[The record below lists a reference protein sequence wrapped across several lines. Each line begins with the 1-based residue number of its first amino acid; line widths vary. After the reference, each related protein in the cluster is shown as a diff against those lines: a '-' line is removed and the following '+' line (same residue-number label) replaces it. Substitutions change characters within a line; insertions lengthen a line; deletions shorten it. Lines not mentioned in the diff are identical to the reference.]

1 MERIIRL
8 LIILFLIASF
18 SGNAQEKLQLKLH
31 EGQQIRFSYIRSS
44 SFKEFDLVNTT
55 TEEQWDTDLRIIRET
70 DENQFIIEL
79 RPARYR
85 YNKRQNLLHPDIH
98 FDSDFVPLTRE
109 GETLQPPYLSSYL
122 LCSLPVQ
129 MQLDLQSAKLR
140 FLDSE
145 NLNTEIDRILQSGTV
160 DPEDAKNI
168 KKEMLDD
175 IKEIGQFTREYLLHF
190 HHAAFDKKDVAEVT
204 GKDYM
209 VARSGNIV
217 RLNRKQSVVQEGR
230 TEEQTQKALINAN
243 NGLVTEYVSS
253 IYQPGYA
260 RKNGRYVSPKSE
272 KKIYC
277 LTSDSDVQPGQ
288 TVISGYIEHPV
299 GPRVHIQFTDDPA
312 GTRLKTITAVLD
324 SAGRFSVSLPLKHEG
339 FIFILNTY
347 NENQVWND
355 HAGII
360 YVEPGDRISFEVSGV
375 SPRKLI
381 PKGDRAAEN
390 RFVQDNMP
398 GIKFTG
404 AVNFRNKKEVFQY
417 SVPLLPLMKNDY
429 PLVHDLTDL
438 DDFIQGNQLNEKLD
452 SSMLSLRFKTFFSNE
467 VAMAKLNLA
476 SFIQLNILG
485 FLEENR
491 QDEKTKN
498 AWINLKLFTD
508 TFQINRHYNEYG
520 YFSRKAVR
528 EYAGFL
534 YHTTKKV
541 TTNGLMSSS
550 PVINGPYH
558 TVLTENFYNFPDLVL
573 AGSALIRA
581 KADIFTDMLNTPT
594 SSSMEAE
601 TRLTALGKVFHE
613 LIRCSK
619 DSLLNN
625 YLTEKYNHALDLM
638 NGSVFS
644 RKILLNE
651 QGDSVSIRDFTG
663 GKLVIIGMAT
673 DWATSRIDFDQ
684 IAEKHPEAT
693 FAFLVNGSHFETW
706 KDYLS
711 RAHAKAIQ
719 LFLPSGDYSLKELF
733 GIAGRQTHFLV
744 FDIKGSL
751 SGQTTDT
758 KQLEGLLQQARN
770 PSPVK
775 NEPDKTLLLGII
787 WSLGGLTLLF
797 AVAFLVSRYRVRR
810 KMKKQEQEK
819 RLRELELTAIRSQMN
834 PHFLFNSLNSVQNL
848 IRQNRSEEANLYL
861 SDFAGI
867 IRKVMRNSEKEEI
880 SLAEELEL
888 VDQYLRV
895 EKLRFDFEYAIQ
907 VEEQVDAPH
916 LMIPPLLIQP
926 FAENALLHGLQHKPA
941 GRRLQISISKE
952 GPQIRILI
960 EDNGIGREAAEKQE
974 TETNGKGIKMNTE
987 RLKILEEKY
996 GGTYSIR
1003 ITDLTTEGESG
1014 TRVEISLPDEE

>member
-1 MERIIRL
+1 MKRVIPLPLIIAL
-8 LIILFLIASF
+8 LIISLW
-18 SGNAQEKLQLKLH
+18 GNAEEKLQLKLH
-31 EGQQIRFSYIRSS
+31 EGQKIRFSYAKSS
-44 SFKEFDLVNTT
+44 SYKRFGMINTT
-55 TEEQWDTDLRIIRET
+55 TELQWDTDLQVIRET
-70 DENQFIIEL
+70 NENQFVIEL

-85 YNKRQNLLHPDIH
+85 YNERQNLFYPDIH
-98 FDSDFVPLTRE
+98 FDSDFVPLSRE
-109 GETLQPPYLSSYL
+109 GETLNLPFLSAYL

-129 MQLDLQSAKLR
+129 MQLDLQSAKLG

-145 NLNTEIDRILQSGTV
+145 KLNTEIDRILQSGTV
-160 DPEDAKNI
+160 NPEDAKI
-168 KKEMLDD
+168 TKKEMLDN
-175 IKEIGQFTREYLLHF
+175 IKEIGQFTRDYLLYF
-190 HHAAFDKKDVAEVT
+190 HQAAFGKKDTAAVT
-204 GKDYM
+204 VKDYV
-209 VARSGNIV
+209 VARSGNMI
-217 RLNRKQSVVQEGR
+217 RLNRTQPFVQEGR
-230 TEEQTQKALINAN
+230 TGEQTQEALINVD

-253 IYQPGYA
+253 IYQPGYT
-260 RKNGRYVSPKSE
+260 RENHRYISPKSE

-277 LTSDSDVQPGQ
+277 LISDSDVHPGE

-299 GPRVHIQFTDDPA
+299 GPRVHIQFTDDPT
-312 GTRLKTITAVLD
+312 GTGLKTITTVLD
-324 SAGRFSVSLPLKHEG
+324 SAGWFSVSLPLKHEG

-355 HAGII
+355 QAGII
-360 YVEPGDRISFEVSGV
+360 YVEPGDRINFEVSGV

-381 PKGDRAAEN
+381 QKGDRAAEN
-390 RFVQDNMP
+390 RFVQDNIP

-404 AVNFRNKKEVFQY
+404 VVNFRNKKEVFSY
-417 SVPLLPLMKNDY
+417 NVPLLSLMKSDHPSVGN
-429 PLVHDLTDL
+429 LTDL
-438 DDFIQGNQLNEKLD
+438 DDFIQDNQLNEKLD
-452 SSMLSLRFKTFFSNE
+452 SSKLSLRFKTHFSNE
-467 VAMAKLNLA
+467 VAMARLDLA
-476 SFIQLNILG
+476 CFIQLNMLRL
-485 FLEENR
+485 LEENR
-491 QDEKTKN
+491 QNEEIKN

-520 YFSRKAVR
+520 YFSRKAALN
-528 EYAGFL
+528 YAGFL
-534 YHTTKKV
+534 YYTTKKV
-541 TTNGLMSSS
+541 ATNGLMSSS

-581 KADIFTDMLNTPT
+581 KADIFTNMLNTPT
-594 SSSMEAE
+594 SSSLEAE
-601 TRLTALGKVFHE
+601 TRLTALGKIYHE

-625 YLTEKYNHALDLM
+625 YLAEKYNHARDLL

-663 GKLVIIGMAT
+663 GKPVIIAMAN
-673 DWATSRIDFDQ
+673 DWATSRINFDQ
-684 IAEKHPEAT
+684 LAEKHPEAT
-693 FAFLVNGSHFETW
+693 FAFLVNGSHFDSW

-711 RAHAKAIQ
+711 RAQAKTIQ

-733 GIAGRQTHFLV
+733 GIADLQTHFLV
-744 FDIKGSL
+744 FDVKGSL
-751 SGQTTDT
+751 SGQASDT
-758 KQLEGLLQQARN
+758 EKLESLLQQARN
-770 PSPVK
+770 PSVK
-775 NEPDKTLLLGII
+775 NEPNKALLLSII
-787 WSLGGLTLLF
+787 WSLGGLILLL
-797 AVAFLVSRYRVRR
+797 AVTFLGSRYRVRK

-819 RLRELELTAIRSQMN
+819 RLRELELTTIRSQMN

-848 IRQNRSEEANLYL
+848 IRQNRATEANLYL

-941 GRRLQISISKE
+941 DRRLQITIGKE

-974 TETNGKGIKMNTE
+974 TTTNGKGIRMNTE
-987 RLKILEEKY
+987 RLKILKEKY

-1003 ITDLTTEGESG
+1003 ITDLTPEGETG